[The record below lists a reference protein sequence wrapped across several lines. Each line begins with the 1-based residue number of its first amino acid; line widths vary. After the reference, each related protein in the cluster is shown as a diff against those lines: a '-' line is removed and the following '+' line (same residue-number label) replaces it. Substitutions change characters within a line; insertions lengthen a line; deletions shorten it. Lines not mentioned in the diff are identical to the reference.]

1 MLSNLQILELCA
13 SGKVLRTP
21 LRLLNRVK
29 HYAYGDIEKLNE
41 QVATHFNTWSFIVL
55 LNLDDQNS
63 HIDLDYLKEQGCV
76 RAIFLCGNLTYDIQD
91 NHGKIY
97 PVQKEV
103 IASKIKSA
111 IIQFLRADAAK
122 RLSLGDII
130 GSQHRMSQAHSFE
143 RQNLTDDQ
151 AVPCHVLIIPL
162 NTNID
167 NLLDFQPRFLQQCND
182 LCPDYEPTVCTIY
195 DYLPQNES
203 GEFDRNPD
211 AALLCNHVKRLSL
224 IRVYLIGNEA
234 YIRNSMCKYF
244 FQCESHATNLVG
256 YNETYTLVENE
267 PIGANIM
274 NDLNRIINV
283 ELPVTRVIK
292 QLREIAD
299 DPHFYG
305 ALECSNANLERRER
319 PAVRPDT
326 PEGYSSTYHQ
336 STQAEAGPNTQLE
349 DANDGDI
356 DAKISK

>member
-244 FQCESHATNLVG
+244 FQCESHATNL
-256 YNETYTLVENE
+256 
-267 PIGANIM
+267 
-274 NDLNRIINV
+274 
-283 ELPVTRVIK
+283 
-292 QLREIAD
+292 LREIAD